1 MSSSDSSS
9 EVPPN
14 DLKPL
19 YFVAWLLC
27 AVFYLYQYATRSA
40 PGVIQDQL
48 TGAWGG
54 NHIGAMISAYYVAYA
69 VTALAAGLLLDRY
82 GAARTMPYA
91 VALVGVGCLVFA
103 QGSETAG
110 MIGFILQ
117 GVGAVFAFIGSSY
130 VAARNLPARMYAI
143 FTGLSSV
150 LECSVPLRLRG
161 ITIRNAHPDQQGT
174 ASVNPIF
181 TSVRL
186 AHRVP
191 VRRTATVQAEPL
203 PSPTIK

>member
-1 MSSSDSSS
+1 M
-9 EVPPN
+9 
-14 DLKPL
+14 
-19 YFVAWLLC
+19 C
-27 AVFYLYQYATRSA
+27 ARVS
-40 PGVIQDQL
+40 GS
-48 TGAWGG
+48 
-54 NHIGAMISAYYVAYA
+54 IG
-69 VTALAAGLLLDRY
+69 LG
-82 GAARTMPYA
+82 
-91 VALVGVGCLVFA
+91 
-103 QGSETAG
+103 
-110 MIGFILQ
+110 
-117 GVGAVFAFIGSSY
+117 AFIGSSY

-143 FTGLSSV
+143 FTELSSV
-150 LECSVPLRLRG
+150 PLQLRG

>member
-1 MSSSDSSS
+1 MSGS
-9 EVPPN
+9 
-14 DLKPL
+14 
-19 YFVAWLLC
+19 
-27 AVFYLYQYATRSA
+27 
-40 PGVIQDQL
+40 
-48 TGAWGG
+48 
-54 NHIGAMISAYYVAYA
+54 IG
-69 VTALAAGLLLDRY
+69 LG
-82 GAARTMPYA
+82 
-91 VALVGVGCLVFA
+91 
-103 QGSETAG
+103 
-110 MIGFILQ
+110 
-117 GVGAVFAFIGSSY
+117 AFIGSSY

-143 FTGLSSV
+143 FTGLSIV

-161 ITIRNAHPDQQGT
+161 ITIGNAHSDQQGT

>member
-1 MSSSDSSS
+1 MSGS
-9 EVPPN
+9 
-14 DLKPL
+14 
-19 YFVAWLLC
+19 
-27 AVFYLYQYATRSA
+27 
-40 PGVIQDQL
+40 
-48 TGAWGG
+48 
-54 NHIGAMISAYYVAYA
+54 IG
-69 VTALAAGLLLDRY
+69 LG
-82 GAARTMPYA
+82 
-91 VALVGVGCLVFA
+91 
-103 QGSETAG
+103 
-110 MIGFILQ
+110 
-117 GVGAVFAFIGSSY
+117 AFIGSSY

-150 LECSVPLRLRG
+150 PLRLRS
-161 ITIRNAHPDQQGT
+161 IKIRSAHPDQQGT

>member
-1 MSSSDSSS
+1 VSAS
-9 EVPPN
+9 ERKHRP
-14 DLKPL
+14 
-19 YFVAWLLC
+19 
-27 AVFYLYQYATRSA
+27 R
-40 PGVIQDQL
+40 
-48 TGAWGG
+48 
-54 NHIGAMISAYYVAYA
+54 
-69 VTALAAGLLLDRY
+69 R
-82 GAARTMPYA
+82 
-91 VALVGVGCLVFA
+91 
-103 QGSETAG
+103 
-110 MIGFILQ
+110 
-117 GVGAVFAFIGSSY
+117 AFIGSSY

-161 ITIRNAHPDQQGT
+161 ITIRNAHPDRQGT

>member
-1 MSSSDSSS
+1 MSGS
-9 EVPPN
+9 
-14 DLKPL
+14 
-19 YFVAWLLC
+19 
-27 AVFYLYQYATRSA
+27 
-40 PGVIQDQL
+40 
-48 TGAWGG
+48 
-54 NHIGAMISAYYVAYA
+54 IG
-69 VTALAAGLLLDRY
+69 LG
-82 GAARTMPYA
+82 
-91 VALVGVGCLVFA
+91 
-103 QGSETAG
+103 
-110 MIGFILQ
+110 
-117 GVGAVFAFIGSSY
+117 AFIGSSY
-130 VAARNLPARMYAI
+130 VAARMYAI

-161 ITIRNAHPDQQGT
+161 ITIGNAHSDQQGT